1 MNYYRIIS
9 KRPRCITCGEL
20 MEEWNPF
27 VKPEHQEHP
36 ECAGKRIADE
46 IFKEIKKELGLT

>member
-1 MNYYRIIS
+1 
-9 KRPRCITCGEL
+9 